1 MRRPVQTGKQPLLI
15 LLAVILSALPLTAA
29 EPDHSAWETLSPL
42 PDPIGFA
49 GMFAGQS
56 LDGLF
61 AGGGSQFLEAPPW
74 RGGHKVFSD
83 RVFVL
88 ESPSGSWRELPDR
101 LPFPIALAA
110 GTPFEHEVLCVGGMN
125 ATGALRSA
133 LRIRIDDGKLRITHL
148 PNLPHPLACAATAV
162 VNGVLYV
169 TGGITDPAST
179 EPLTEFWA
187 ISLLSSGDQ
196 PPEWKR
202 LPDFPGKPVI
212 IPSAASDGHFF
223 YVFGGMHYQKS
234 SNDKVEPL
242 PQKTAYRFDPRDN
255 TWSQLSD
262 LPSPRVGAASPAPRL
277 PDGRVLI
284 AGGYGTVFSGALE
297 DHPGFE
303 AETFYYAPAE
313 DKWAQAPSLPVQ
325 RVSHPDSLTS
335 PGPEPMIVA
344 PTVLWKNK
352 VVLIS
357 GEVRP
362 AIRTPAV
369 LGLPLESISS
379 AANATPIQS
388 SSGM

>member
-1 MRRPVQTGKQPLLI
+1 MRQIVQTGKRPLLF
-15 LLAVILSALPLTAA
+15 LLAVILSSLPLNAA
-29 EPDHSAWETLSPL
+29 GPDHSAWETLSPL

-56 LDGLF
+56 LNGLF
-61 AGGGSQFLEAPPW
+61 AGGGSQFLDAPPW

-88 ESPSGSWRELPDR
+88 DSPAESWRELPDR
-101 LPFPIALAA
+101 LPFPMALAA
-110 GTPFEHEVLCVGGMN
+110 GTPFEHETICVGGMN

-133 LRIRIDDGKLRITHL
+133 LRVSIDDGKFRIIHL
-148 PNLPHPLACAATAV
+148 PDLPHPLACAAAAV

-187 ISLLSSGDQ
+187 ISLLSSEDQ
-196 PPEWKR
+196 PSKWKR

-212 IPSAASDGHFF
+212 IPTAASDGRFF
-223 YVFGGMHYQKS
+223 YVFGGMHYQTT
-234 SNDKVEPL
+234 SNDKAEPL
-242 PQKTAYRFDPRDN
+242 LQKAAYRFDPRDN
-255 TWSQLSD
+255 TWRQLSD
-262 LPSPRVGAASPAPRL
+262 LPSPRVGAASPAPCL
-277 PDGRVLI
+277 PDGRFLI
-284 AGGYGTVFSGALE
+284 AGGYGTVFAGALE

-303 AETFYYAPAE
+303 AETFYYAPSE
-313 DKWAQAPSLPVQ
+313 DKWSQAPPLPVL
-325 RVSHPDSLTS
+325 RAPNPDSPTS
-335 PGPEPMIVA
+335 PGPEPMIAA
-344 PTVLWKNK
+344 PTLLWKNK

-369 LGLPLESISS
+369 ICLPLDRIS
-379 AANATPIQS
+379 TE
-388 SSGM
+388 